1 MGLIGLIIS
10 WIIIGAIIMQKTR
23 FGRNVYA
30 IGGNEQSAK
39 LMGLPVARTKVL
51 VYGFNGLCSVLAGV
65 AYVLYVKSGWNL
77 ALQGGELDV
86 ISATVIGGTL
96 LTGGVGYMFGTLFG
110 VLLKGTI
117 PALITFNGTLSS
129 WWGKIAT
136 GALLLLFI
144 LLQRAV
150 VSGSERKKKV

>member
-1 MGLIGLIIS
+1 MSLIRPAL
-10 WIIIGAIIMQKTR
+10 
-23 FGRNVYA
+23 
-30 IGGNEQSAK
+30 
-39 LMGLPVARTKVL
+39 VL
-51 VYGFNGLCSVLAGV
+51 FILL
-65 AYVLYVKSGWNL
+65 
-77 ALQGGELDV
+77 
-86 ISATVIGGTL
+86 TL